1 MFYSTSHE
9 SLSSQESPVRLLASS
24 TVSGQALVSAPFAEA
39 SRIETFSF
47 REGERI
53 VAENQALRG
62 VYFLKSGVV
71 KTFFSRGSHR
81 GRMSSPE
88 FVTRLYG
95 AGEFFLLGS
104 SLLRKAAPQT
114 ALAVKPCEVLV
125 YPTREVEEILKGP
138 ESLLKSVLLQ
148 VSKDQELQAS
158 LAKDQYLA
166 SVQEKIAHQLVLL
179 AQKFGTPRSGNGIT
193 LNLKLTRNE
202 LAQLAGTINES
213 LSRHLT
219 ELKSE
224 GLIDLTGKEIHI
236 LDLESLKKR
245 SGNFV

>member
-24 TVSGQALVSAPFAEA
+24 TVSGQALSSVAFKETP
-39 SRIETFSF
+39 RTETFHF

-53 VAENQALRG
+53 VAESQPLGG

-71 KTFFSRGSHR
+71 KSFFTRGVHR

-88 FVTRLYG
+88 FVVRLYG

-104 SLLRKAAPQT
+104 SLLRKASPQT
-114 ALAVKPCEVLV
+114 AVAVRPCEVLV
-125 YPTREVEEILKGP
+125 YPTNEIEDVLRGP
-138 ESLLKSVLLQ
+138 ESLMKSVLLQ
-148 VSKDQELQAS
+148 
-158 LAKDQYLA
+158 LAKDQEVQAGLAKDHYLA
-166 SVQEKIAHQLVLL
+166 SVQERIAHQLVLL
-179 AQKFGTPRSGNGIT
+179 AEKFGTPRSGNGIT

-224 GLIDLTGKEIHI
+224 GVIDLNGKEIHI
-236 LDLESLKKR
+236 LDLDSLKKR